1 MKIQQLVSELPL
13 FLTNEEKTFLSKYP
27 KVKISSLQE
36 RDHWL
41 AQTLVRK
48 GAYSI
53 SKDNNTL
60 VKK

>member
-1 MKIQQLVSELPL
+1 MKIQHLVSALPL
-13 FLTNEEKTFLSKYP
+13 ILTNEEKEFLKKHSQ
-27 KVKISSLQE
+27 VKISSLHE

-53 SKDNNTL
+53 GKDNNTL
-60 VKK
+60 IKK